1 MHWVRRLTAQLII
14 ANNLVGGVM
23 VDQIHSN
30 SITFYLYSDNI
41 QNNPDDGCSNS
52 ISSVGNMID
61 DDRDTWY
68 NFDHECGR
76 NPNNSVVLEFAQAIS
91 IRTVV
96 LVMRVFNQDNPAE
109 VRIGDQI
116 LFDGNPV
123 IETIV
128 DPYMAELIVDC
139 DETARY
145 IHLSS
150 TDWVWFHVYDYQVY
164 SEKHIGSSV

>member
-1 MHWVRRLTAQLII
+1 
-14 ANNLVGGVM
+14 
-23 VDQIHSN
+23 
-30 SITFYLYSDNI
+30 
-41 QNNPDDGCSNS
+41 
-52 ISSVGNMID
+52 MID
-61 DDRDTWY
+61 GDRDTEY

-91 IRTVV
+91 IRTIV
-96 LVMRVFNQDNPAE
+96 LVMRVWEQDNPAE

-123 IETIV
+123 IATII
-128 DPYMAELIVDC
+128 DEYTAELIVDC
-139 DETARY
+139 DEAARY

-150 TDWVWFHVYDYQVY
+150 ADWVWFEVFDYQVY